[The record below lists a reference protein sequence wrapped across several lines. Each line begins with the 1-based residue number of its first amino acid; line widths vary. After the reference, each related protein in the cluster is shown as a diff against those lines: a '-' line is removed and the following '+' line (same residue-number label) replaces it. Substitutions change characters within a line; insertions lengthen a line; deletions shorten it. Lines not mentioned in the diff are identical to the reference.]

1 MDNFLRGISTV
12 LGAMVGLVFGNWDA
26 LLGVLMS
33 FVIAD
38 YITGLLAGGS
48 TVGLSSKVGFKGIAK
63 KVVIFVIVAVAHG
76 IDILLGDKN
85 MFRDATIFFYL
96 ANEVISI
103 LENAA
108 KMEVL
113 VPIKLQEAIKQFLKL
128 SGEKE
133 KVEDDKNG

>member
-1 MDNFLRGISTV
+1 MDNFLRGVSTV

-63 KVVIFVIVAVAHG
+63 KVVIFVIVGVAHG
-76 IDILLGDKN
+76 IDILLGDKT

-133 KVEDDKNG
+133 KMEDDK

>member
-12 LGAMVGLVFGNWDA
+12 LGAMIGLVFGNWDA
-26 LLGVLMS
+26 LLGVLMA

-38 YITGLLAGGS
+38 YLTGLLAGGS

-63 KVVIFVIVAVAHG
+63 KVVIFVIVGVAHG

-113 VPIKLQEAIKQFLKL
+113 VPIKLQEAIKHFLKL
-128 SGEKE
+128 SGEKGDE
-133 KVEDDKNG
+133 E

>member
-1 MDNFLRGISTV
+1 MENFLRGISTV
-12 LGAMVGLVFGNWDA
+12 LGAIIGLVFGSWDA
-26 LLGVLMS
+26 LLGVLMA
-33 FVIAD
+33 FVVAD
-38 YITGLLAGGS
+38 YLTGLLAGGT

-63 KVVIFVIVAVAHG
+63 KVVIFVIVGVAHG

-113 VPIKLQEAIKQFLKL
+113 VPIKLQEAIKHFLKL

-133 KVEDDKNG
+133 KMEDDK

>member
-12 LGAMVGLVFGNWDA
+12 LGAMIGLVFGNWDA
-26 LLGVLMS
+26 LLGVLMA

-38 YITGLLAGGS
+38 YLTGLLAGGS
-48 TVGLSSKVGFKGIAK
+48 TIGLSSKVGFKGIAK
-63 KVVIFVIVAVAHG
+63 KVVIFVIVGVAHG

-113 VPIKLQEAIKQFLKL
+113 VPLKLQVAIKHFLKL

-133 KVEDDKNG
+133 KGDEE

>member
-1 MDNFLRGISTV
+1 MDNFLRGVSTV

-63 KVVIFVIVAVAHG
+63 KVVIFVIVGVAHG

-113 VPIKLQEAIKQFLKL
+113 VPIKLQEAIKHFLKL

-133 KVEDDKNG
+133 KMEDDK

>member
-1 MDNFLRGISTV
+1 MDKFLRGVSTV

-63 KVVIFVIVAVAHG
+63 KVVIFVIVGVAHG

-133 KVEDDKNG
+133 KMEDDK

>member
-1 MDNFLRGISTV
+1 MDNFLRGVSTV

-48 TVGLSSKVGFKGIAK
+48 TIGLSSKVGFKGIAK
-63 KVVIFVIVAVAHG
+63 KVVIFVIVGVAHG

-113 VPIKLQEAIKQFLKL
+113 VPIKLQEAIKHFLKL

-133 KVEDDKNG
+133 KMEDDK

>member
-1 MDNFLRGISTV
+1 MDNFLRGVSTV
-12 LGAMVGLVFGNWDA
+12 LGAMVGLAFGNWDA

-63 KVVIFVIVAVAHG
+63 KVVIFVIVGVAHG

-133 KVEDDKNG
+133 KMEDDK

>member
-1 MDNFLRGISTV
+1 MDNFLRGVSTV

-63 KVVIFVIVAVAHG
+63 KVVIFVIVGVAHG

-133 KVEDDKNG
+133 KMEDDK

>member
-1 MDNFLRGISTV
+1 MENFLRGISTV

-38 YITGLLAGGS
+38 YLTGLLAGGS
-48 TVGLSSKVGFKGIAK
+48 TIGLSSKVGFKGIAK
-63 KVVIFVIVAVAHG
+63 KVVIFVIVGVAHG

-113 VPIKLQEAIKQFLKL
+113 VPIKLQEAIKHFLKL

-133 KVEDDKNG
+133 KVEDDK

>member
-1 MDNFLRGISTV
+1 MENFLRGISTV
-12 LGAMVGLVFGNWDA
+12 LGAIIGLVFGSWDA
-26 LLGVLMS
+26 LLGVLMA
-33 FVIAD
+33 FVVAD
-38 YITGLLAGGS
+38 YLTGLLVGGT

-63 KVVIFVIVAVAHG
+63 KVVIFVIVGVAHG

-113 VPIKLQEAIKQFLKL
+113 VPIKLQEAIKHFLKL

-133 KVEDDKNG
+133 KMEDDK

>member
-1 MDNFLRGISTV
+1 MDNFLKGISTV
-12 LGAMVGLVFGNWDA
+12 LGAMIGLVFGNWDA
-26 LLGVLMS
+26 LLGVLMA
-33 FVIAD
+33 FIIAD
-38 YITGLLAGGS
+38 YLTGLLAGGS
-48 TVGLSSKVGFKGIAK
+48 TIGLSSKVGFKGIAK
-63 KVVIFVIVAVAHG
+63 KVVIFVIVGVAHG

-113 VPIKLQEAIKQFLKL
+113 VPIKLQEAIKHFLKL
-128 SGEKE
+128 SGEKGDE
-133 KVEDDKNG
+133 

>member
-12 LGAMVGLVFGNWDA
+12 LGAMIGLVFGNWDA
-26 LLGVLMS
+26 LLGVLMA

-113 VPIKLQEAIKQFLKL
+113 VPIKLQEAIKHFLKL

-133 KVEDDKNG
+133 KMEDDE

>member
-1 MDNFLRGISTV
+1 MSTYKQYTIKNTVYFISIYP
-12 LGAMVGLVFGNWDA
+12 
-26 LLGVLMS
+26 
-33 FVIAD
+33 VIAD

-63 KVVIFVIVAVAHG
+63 KVVIFVIVGVAHG

>member
-1 MDNFLRGISTV
+1 MENFLRGISTV

-38 YITGLLAGGS
+38 YLTGLLAGGS

-63 KVVIFVIVAVAHG
+63 KVVIFVIVGVAHG

-113 VPIKLQEAIKQFLKL
+113 VPIKLQEAIKHFLKL

-133 KVEDDKNG
+133 KVEDDK

>member
-1 MDNFLRGISTV
+1 MDNFLRGVSTV

-63 KVVIFVIVAVAHG
+63 K
-76 IDILLGDKN
+76 
-85 MFRDATIFFYL
+85 
-96 ANEVISI
+96 
-103 LENAA
+103 
-108 KMEVL
+108 
-113 VPIKLQEAIKQFLKL
+113 
-128 SGEKE
+128 
-133 KVEDDKNG
+133 